1 MLNKGGYMTN
11 KAYSIFNQLRPITVG
26 YDDVFDRFES
36 MFDEF
41 GGTPRLATMSN
52 FPFYNIVK
60 QDKNKYDIQI
70 ALAGY
75 NKKDIEVTL
84 EEGILTVKSLTKDKE
99 NKDMIHKGITKK
111 YFTKSFTVA
120 EDVEIKG
127 AELKD
132 GLLTISMERIIPEH
146 MKARTINIK

>member
-1 MLNKGGYMTN
+1 MTN

-84 EEGILTVKSLTKDKE
+84 EEGILTV
-99 NKDMIHKGITKK
+99 
-111 YFTKSFTVA
+111 
-120 EDVEIKG
+120 EIF
-127 AELKD
+127 
-132 GLLTISMERIIPEH
+132 
-146 MKARTINIK
+146 N

>member
-1 MLNKGGYMTN
+1 MTN
-11 KAYSIFNQLRPITVG
+11 ALTIFNQLRPLTVG
-26 YDDVFDRFES
+26 YDDVFDHFES

-41 GGTPRLATMSN
+41 GGTPRISQPS

-84 EEGILTVKSLTKDKE
+84 EEGILKVSSKKEEKEDTKDGE
-99 NKDMIHKGITKK
+99 IIHKGITKK
-111 YFTKSFTVA
+111 YFSKSFTVA

-146 MKARTINIK
+146 KKARTIDIK

>member
-1 MLNKGGYMTN
+1 
-11 KAYSIFNQLRPITVG
+11 
-26 YDDVFDRFES
+26 
-36 MFDEF
+36 
-41 GGTPRLATMSN
+41 MSN

>member
-1 MLNKGGYMTN
+1 MTN
-11 KAYSIFNQLRPITVG
+11 KALSIFNQLRPLTVG
-26 YDDVFDRFES
+26 YDDVFDHFES

-41 GGTPRLATMSN
+41 GGTSRISSMPS

-84 EEGILTVKSLTKDKE
+84 EEGILTVSSKKEEKEDTKDGE
-99 NKDMIHKGITKK
+99 IIHKGITKK
-111 YFTKSFTVA
+111 YFSKSFTVA

-146 MKARTINIK
+146 KKAKTIDIK